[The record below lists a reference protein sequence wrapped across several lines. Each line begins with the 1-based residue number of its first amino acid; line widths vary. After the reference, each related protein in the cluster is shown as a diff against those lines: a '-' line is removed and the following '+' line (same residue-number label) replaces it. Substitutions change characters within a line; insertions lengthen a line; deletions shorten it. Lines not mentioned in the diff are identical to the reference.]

1 MKTYKPGFLFKL
13 GDVNTVYPTFFRNVK
28 VNYERE
34 RLELKDGDF
43 LDIDRIKNG
52 NRKAAVHPA
61 ALP

>member
-52 NRKAAVHPA
+52 NK
-61 ALP
+61 